1 MSGVALAVTLANGGS
16 ARGQVMEIQPDGA
29 VITYAGPAQYIDGHV
44 RPLGLGPPAAARGAA
59 PADVADA
66 IAQSAARHNLPRTL
80 LEAVAWQESRFD
92 QRAHS
97 RKGARGVMQLLPDTA
112 RSLNV
117 DAGNLTSN
125 IEGGAAYLVQLLR
138 RFGDLRLALAAYNSG
153 PDAVTRYGGIPPFAE
168 TRAYVDAVIGRLG
181 AAPDMSKLLGE
192 IG

>member
-1 MSGVALAVTLANGGS
+1 MSGAALAVTLANGGA
-16 ARGQVMEIQPDGA
+16 ARCQVMEIQPDGA

-44 RPLGLGPPAAARGAA
+44 RMLGIGPLKAERGAA

-66 IAQSAARHNLPRTL
+66 ISQSAARHNLPRTL

-92 QRAHS
+92 QRARS
-97 RKGARGVMQLLPDTA
+97 PKGARGVMQLLPDTA

-117 DAGNLTSN
+117 DAENLASN
-125 IEGGAAYLVQLLR
+125 VEGGAAYLVQLLR
-138 RFGDLRLALAAYNSG
+138 QFGDLRLALAAYNSG
-153 PDAVTRYGGIPPFAE
+153 PKAVARYGGIPPFAE

-181 AAPDMSKLLGE
+181 AVPDMTKLLGE

>member
-44 RPLGLGPPAAARGAA
+44 RPLGIGPPEAARGVA

-117 DAGNLTSN
+117 DAENLTSN

-138 RFGDLRLALAAYNSG
+138 QFGDLRLALAAYNSG
-153 PDAVTRYGGIPPFAE
+153 PDTVTRYGGIPPFAE

-181 AAPDMSKLLGE
+181 TAPDMSKLLGE